1 MAKPDKRYDLSRYI
15 SNALTKPINGSILST
30 DTDTDNDN
38 YLFAQSVM
46 DMDTPEATD
55 NNQNL
60 IKWISHAK
68 SICNDVIKLTSS
80 AEDDYLVPDSGETE
94 QKDKISLAQTLYL
107 LGLMYQL
114 KPFEILDALHLAKIS
129 PALWAKNSSQIYRD
143 NLDSIKTMNA
153 EQLEAVVMDNALN
166 NPNANIERMFALK
179 AWIPKYK
186 DNAPAAAAPSVVI
199 RISLDGEQLDANTGR
214 RTYDITDSI
223 EDQVQDQ

>member
-1 MAKPDKRYDLSRYI
+1 MAKPDKRYDLSKYI

-46 DMDTPEATD
+46 DMDSPEATD

-114 KPFEILDALHLAKIS
+114 KPFDVLDTLKLAKIS
-129 PALWAKNSSQIYRD
+129 PAIWAKSTSQVYKN
-143 NLDSIKTMNA
+143 NLDAIKQMNA
-153 EQLEAVVMDNALN
+153 EQLEAVVMDQALN
-166 NPNANIERMFALK
+166 NPNANIERMFTLK

-199 RISLDGEQLDANTGR
+199 RISLDGDQIDTSMGR
-214 RTYDITDSI
+214 RAIDITDQQDI
-223 EDQVQDQ
+223 ESSSE